1 MTGASHIEIFVEERS
16 AAEAVQLLVPKIR
29 HDLGF
34 RIYEFQGCGDL
45 LAKLPDR
52 FRGYSSWL
60 PDEWRIV
67 VLIDRDRQ
75 DCLELKRKIQG
86 MARRA
91 RLRVRA
97 RRGAPAQVII
107 RIAVE
112 ELESR
117 FFGDVPALRAAF
129 PGVPVDL
136 AKKAK
141 FREPDEIKNAWESLE
156 AVLQRA
162 GHFPTGLQ
170 KIRCAR
176 SIAAHMDPGN
186 NRSTSFCVFR
196 DALLAL

>member
-75 DCLELKRKIQG
+75 DCLELKRKFRG
-86 MARRA
+86 WLNEPSCGCA
-91 RLRVRA
+91 LD
-97 RRGAPAQVII
+97 GAPAQVII

-112 ELESR
+112 ELESW